1 MRHIIYEEADSHPI
15 AILIK
20 NAAFNTQ
27 EIRNIYVAPMLKAG
41 VPLDKFVG
49 VSLAYNPSG
58 KAPVGFVKDY
68 LETLMPAL
76 ASVGVKHIY
85 CADANYFK
93 VLTKQQK
100 AEANLGYVLPCALDG
115 YEDMKVILGV
125 NHKSLIYDPSNE
137 PKLDRSLLTLE
148 QELAGSYK
156 APGQNIIHQALYP
169 MALDEIAESLNKLL
183 DYDQLTCDL
192 ETFSLR
198 FNLAGIATIG
208 FGVDQHNGLA
218 FPVDYVPFTNET
230 PEQKLALLGHSLPR
244 NPEETDEA
252 YDKRLNS
259 SVQNYH
265 GYQRHNPAVKN
276 LLRKF
281 FEEYRGTLIFQGC
294 TFDTKVLIYE
304 LWMKDLLDTHGLLK
318 GLDILYRQ
326 IQDTKVIAYLAT
338 NTCAGNKLGLK
349 ELAHEFAG
357 NYAQEEI
364 KDVRKIPL
372 PQLLEY
378 NLVDDLCTW
387 FAFDKYYP
395 IMVADQQEA
404 LYHDLMMPS
413 QKVITQ
419 TELTGMSLNPKAV
432 WTARLKLEQIM
443 TQQQQ
448 VMAGDTNIQAAE
460 QILTQR
466 AWEKDYEDRKKKAK
480 NPDKILPKNRDT
492 FPRKVFNPNSGP
504 QIQVLAYEVM
514 GLPVIDLTDTK
525 QPATGGETLEKL
537 THHTSDPAVVAV
549 LDALQAHAEA
559 AKILSTFISAF
570 ERAID
575 KGQEVVWLHGNF
587 NLGGTKSGRLSSSEP
602 NLQNMPAGSTYGKLV
617 KECFQAPDGEL
628 FCGADF
634 NSLEDYIS
642 ALTTKD
648 PNKLKVYLEGY
659 DGHCLRAFSYW
670 PEKLPGIVETPD
682 SINSI
687 KKLYKAIRDL
697 SKSPTFA
704 LTYQGTWHTLVN
716 NLGFSEADAKRIEAN
731 YHELYKVSDA
741 WVQEKL
747 DQASIDGYVTCAF
760 GLRLRTPLLSQVI
773 RGRRSTPYEA
783 EAEGRT
789 AGNALGQSYGLL
801 TNRACNEFMQK
812 VWQSRFRY
820 DIRPVAMIHDAIY
833 LLIKDDI
840 EVVEW
845 VNRELIKSMQWQELP
860 EIQHDTVKI
869 GAELDIFWPTW
880 ATPLTIPNYADQE
893 GIRTL
898 CVDFQTKLAEA
909 HKEAA

>member
-1 MRHIIYEEADSHPI
+1 MRHIIYEEADSHPV
-15 AILIK
+15 AVLIK

-27 EIRNIYVAPMLKAG
+27 EIRSVYVDPMVKKG
-41 VPLDKFVG
+41 VPLSQFIG
-49 VSLAYNPSG
+49 VSLAYNASG
-58 KAPVGFVKDY
+58 KATVGYIKDY
-68 LETLMPAL
+68 LNTLMPAL
-76 ASVGVKHIY
+76 VSVGVKLIY

-100 AEANLGYVLPCALDG
+100 AEANLGYVLPCKLEG
-115 YEDMKVILGV
+115 YEDMQVILGV
-125 NHKSLIYDPSNE
+125 NHKSLIYDPANE
-137 PKLDRSLLTLE
+137 PKLDRSLLTLAD
-148 QELAGSYK
+148 ELAGAYQ
-156 APGQNIIHQALYP
+156 APGQNIIHHAEYP
-169 MALDEIAESLNKLL
+169 STLAEIADGLNKLL

-192 ETFSLR
+192 EAFSLR
-198 FNLAGIATIG
+198 FNEAGIATIG
-208 FGVDQHNGLA
+208 FAWNQHEGLA
-218 FPVDYVPFTNET
+218 FPVDYVPFTDET
-230 PEQKLALLGHSLPR
+230 VEQRLSLLGHTV
-244 NPEETDEA
+244 EQGKDETDEA
-252 YDKRLNS
+252 FAKRCAGIA
-259 SVQNYH
+259 QIYH
-265 GYQRHNPAVKN
+265 GYQRHNPAVKV

-294 TFDTKVLIYE
+294 TYDTKVLIYE

-318 GLDILYRQ
+318 GLDILYRD
-326 IQDTKVIAYLAT
+326 IHDTKIIAYLAT

-357 NYAQEEI
+357 NYAQDEI

-378 NLVDDLCTW
+378 NLVDDLSTW
-387 FAFDKYYP
+387 FAFYKYYP
-395 IMVADQQEA
+395 IMVTDHQEP

-419 TELTGMSLNPKAV
+419 TELTGMPLNPQSVAL
-432 WTARLKLEQIM
+432 ARKKLERIM
-443 TQQQQ
+443 VDQESTLIGNLS
-448 VMAGDTNIQAAE
+448 VHKTE
-460 QILTQR
+460 EILTQR
-466 AWEKDYEDRKKKAK
+466 AWQKDYDDRRNKAK

-492 FPRKVFNPNSGP
+492 FPRKVFNPNSGQ
-504 QIQVLAYEVM
+504 QIQVLLYEVM
-514 GLPVIDLTDTK
+514 GLPVIDYTDTK

-537 THHTSDPAVVAV
+537 THHTQDPVIIGV
-549 LDALQAHAEA
+549 LNALQGWAEA

-575 KGQEVVWLHGNF
+575 KGDGVVWLHGNF
-587 NLGGTKSGRLSSSEP
+587 NLGGTKSGRLSSSDP
-602 NLQNMPAGSTYGKLV
+602 NLQNLPAGSTYGKLI
-617 KECFQAPDGEL
+617 KECFQPPEGLL

-670 PEKLPGIVETPD
+670 PEKLPGIVETPE

-687 KKLYKAIRDL
+687 KKLYEGIRSA

-716 NLGFSEADAKRIEAN
+716 NLGFPEADAKRIEAN

-741 WVQEKL
+741 WVQDKL

-760 GLRLRTPLLSQVI
+760 GLRLRTPLLSQVV
-773 RGRRSTPYEA
+773 RGKRSTPYEA

-801 TNRACNEFMQK
+801 TNRALNEFMQK
-812 VWQSRFRY
+812 VWQSRYRY

-833 LLIKDDI
+833 LVIKDDI

-869 GAELDIFWPTW
+869 GAELDIFHPTW
-880 ATPLTIPNYADQE
+880 ASPMTIPNYANQE
-893 GIRTL
+893 DIRAL
-898 CVDFQTKLAEA
+898 CVDFQAKLGEK